1 MPAILSKKDV
11 LDGRA
16 QILNY
21 KRLPNV
27 WYYREV
33 IPGEKRYRTQKIQ
46 GAESEA
52 EAAAQALDI
61 YGEFRKATPPQ
72 TTLSKVNN
80 FNKKD
85 YK

>member
-1 MPAILSKKDV
+1 MLRPFLATRKSNQGLTGLTFGLTFQSKMPAILSKKDV

-33 IPGEKRYRTQKIQ
+33 IPGKKRYRTQKIQ
-46 GAESEA
+46 SA
-52 EAAAQALDI
+52 EAAAQGMYL
-61 YGEFRKATPPQ
+61 RQ
-72 TTLSKVNN
+72 
-80 FNKKD
+80 
-85 YK
+85 